1 MFARLLNWG
10 KPIPKHG
17 RNRQLK
23 ASRSNAANV
32 SLHLLEVANYIYS
45 PPKNLESCSPNLL
58 LLCFAKDMAIN
69 KGWGEQWEILN
80 LCN

>member
-17 RNRQLK
+17 RKRQLK

-32 SLHLLEVANYIYS
+32 TLHLLEVANYIYS
-45 PPKNLESCSPNLL
+45 PSKNLESCSPNLL

-69 KGWGEQWEILN
+69 KGWGE
-80 LCN
+80 